1 MVTSQETS
9 DWRRRHLC
17 DTDPEKHRGGEAG
30 TKGVWRGCEAI
41 VGGDDETVG
50 GTRDAVGGSIV
61 RGAYGVWVD
70 G

>member
-1 MVTSQETS
+1 ME
-9 DWRRRHLC
+9 
-17 DTDPEKHRGGEAG
+17 
-30 TKGVWRGCEAI
+30 GCEAI

-70 G
+70 DRSTEGKGS